1 MNAQGKLNILQV
13 HNFYQQPGGE
23 DTVAANEKLLLE
35 RAGHTVFTY
44 YRNNKELNEIHGLG
58 KLTIPFT
65 AVYSFRAYRD
75 IKRIIREQQIDLVH
89 IHNTHMRISPSAFYA
104 AWKMGVPAVQTLH
117 NFRLA
122 CPAGVFYRDGHICEE
137 CLQKEL
143 SCSIRHSCY
152 RGSRMQTFVNAA
164 VTMLHRMAGTYR
176 RAYFICLT
184 EFNRNKLL
192 ELNHKGRRVLDASKI
207 FVKPNFTFHTDIPEA
222 SQTVDNRQFL
232 FVGRLE
238 EMKGIEL
245 VVHAFEQLPELTL
258 CVAGEGPLKAP
269 LQQYVKEKGLTNIH
283 FLGQLDK
290 KQLDSY
296 YAGSAALVVGSQ
308 WYEGFPMVITEAY
321 AHGLPVIA
329 GNIGNM
335 GSLIEGGKT
344 GVLYAYDSKE
354 ELRRAVSDFAG
365 QEHSKMRQC
374 ARAYYEKRLSPQG
387 NLAILEQ
394 IYKDILENKH

>member
-1 MNAQGKLNILQV
+1 M
-13 HNFYQQPGGE
+13 
-23 DTVAANEKLLLE
+23 
-35 RAGHTVFTY
+35 
-44 YRNNKELNEIHGLG
+44 
-58 KLTIPFT
+58 
-65 AVYSFRAYRD
+65 
-75 IKRIIREQQIDLVH
+75 
-89 IHNTHMRISPSAFYA
+89 
-104 AWKMGVPAVQTLH
+104 
-117 NFRLA
+117 
-122 CPAGVFYRDGHICEE
+122 
-137 CLQKEL
+137 
-143 SCSIRHSCY
+143 
-152 RGSRMQTFVNAA
+152 
-164 VTMLHRMAGTYR
+164 
-176 RAYFICLT
+176 
-184 EFNRNKLL
+184 
-192 ELNHKGRRVLDASKI
+192 
-207 FVKPNFTFHTDIPEA
+207 
-222 SQTVDNRQFL
+222 VDNRQFL

-269 LQQYVKEKGLTNIH
+269 LQQYAKEKGLANIR

-296 YAGSAALVVGSQ
+296 YAGSTALVVASQ

-335 GSLIEGGKT
+335 GSLIEDGKT
-344 GVLYAYDSKE
+344 GVLYAYDSRE